1 VSPQRIQAPRGT
13 YDVLPSLADERA
25 RLEQTAAKILE
36 RAGYGRI
43 ETPTFEATHLF
54 SRTVGE
60 ATDVVQKEMYT
71 FQDGS
76 GDSLT
81 LRPEG
86 TAPVVRAYLE
96 HGMHKE
102 PQPVKLWYLSQFFRY
117 ERPQAGRFRQFWQIG
132 AEAIG
137 SSDPAVDAELI
148 LLLAEL
154 LEAIGARDVQLVLAS
169 LGQPESRAAYREEL
183 IAYLRDNEDQL
194 SREVV
199 ERIDLNPLR
208 AFDAKHEPT
217 QRVMAKAPR
226 LIDRLPQED
235 LDHFAE
241 VQDLLRAADLTYTVD
256 TTLVRGLDYYT
267 RTLFEFQSGALET
280 AQNTLGGGGRYDG
293 LAEAIGG
300 PATPGMGWAAGV
312 ERMLMASTQPSQG
325 EPPVDLYVA
334 YEPGHKEAAF
344 KLAADARQA
353 GHSARLELAGR
364 SLKGQLKQA
373 SRIRPRYVAI
383 FGADGVQLRDRDGG
397 EDKVVA
403 PESVMHHIRGNIL

>member
-1 VSPQRIQAPRGT
+1 VSRKIQAPRGT
-13 YDVLPSLADERA
+13 YDVLPDLAEERL
-25 RLEQTAAKILE
+25 RLEKTAAKILE

-43 ETPTFEATHLF
+43 ETPTFEATQLF

-71 FQDGS
+71 LEDGS

-86 TAPVVRAYLE
+86 TAPVVRSYLE

-102 PQPVKLWYLSQFFRY
+102 PQPVKLWYLSNFFRY

-137 SSDPAVDAELI
+137 SADPAVDAELI
-148 LLLAEL
+148 LLLGEL
-154 LEAIGARDVQLVLAS
+154 LEAIGARDVKLVIAS

-183 IAYLRDNEDQL
+183 QRYLRAHEDQL
-194 SREVV
+194 SPEVV
-199 ERIDLNPLR
+199 QRIDLNPLR

-217 QRVMAKAPR
+217 QRVMANAPR
-226 LIDRLPQED
+226 LIDRLPKED

-241 VQDLLRAADLTYTVD
+241 VQDLLQAAELNYTVD

-267 RTLFEFQSGALET
+267 RTLFEFQSGSLEA

-293 LAEAIGG
+293 LAEQIGG
-300 PATPGMGWAAGV
+300 PPTPGMGWAAGV
-312 ERMLMASTQPSQG
+312 ERMLMASTQPQPI
-325 EPPVDLYVA
+325 EPQVDLYVA
-334 YEPGHKEAAF
+334 YEPGHKAAAF
-344 KLAADARQA
+344 RLAADARSA
-353 GHSARLELAGR
+353 GHTARLELSGR

-373 SRIRPRYVAI
+373 SRTRARYVAI
-383 FGADGVQLRDRDGG
+383 FGDDGVQLRDREGG
-397 EDKVVA
+397 EDKLVA
-403 PESVMHHIRGNIL
+403 PETVMHHIRGSI

>member
-1 VSPQRIQAPRGT
+1 VKIQAPRGT
-13 YDVLPSLADERA
+13 YDVLPDLADERS
-25 RLEQTAAKILE
+25 RLERTAARILE
-36 RAGYGRI
+36 KAGYGRI

-71 FQDGS
+71 FPDGS
-76 GDSLT
+76 GDSMT

-96 HGMHKE
+96 HGKHKD
-102 PQPVKLWYLSQFFRY
+102 PQPVKLWYLSSFFRY
-117 ERPQAGRFRQFWQIG
+117 ERPQAGRYRQFWQIG
-132 AEAIG
+132 AEAVG
-137 SSDPAVDAELI
+137 SADPAVDAELI
-148 LLLAEL
+148 LLLGEL
-154 LEAIGARDVQLVLAS
+154 LEAIGARDVKLVLAT

-183 IAYLRDNEDQL
+183 KAYLRAHEGQL
-194 SREVV
+194 SADVV
-199 ERIDLNPLR
+199 ARIDLNPLR
-208 AFDAKHEPT
+208 AFDAKHEST
-217 QRVMAKAPR
+217 QRVMANAPR
-226 LIDRLPQED
+226 LIDRLPRED

-241 VQDLLRAADLTYTVD
+241 VEDLLQSAGLAYTVD

-267 RTLFEFQSGALET
+267 RTLFEFQSGALEA

-300 PATPGMGWAAGV
+300 PHIPGMGWAAGV
-312 ERMLMASTQPSQG
+312 ERMLMASTQTPPV

-334 YEPGHKEAAF
+334 YEAGHKPAAF
-344 KLAADARQA
+344 RLAADARRA

-373 SRIRPRYVAI
+373 SRSGARYVAI
-383 FGADGVQLRDRDGG
+383 FGDDGVQLRDREGG
-397 EDKVVA
+397 EDKLVA
-403 PESVMHHIRGNIL
+403 PETVMHHIRGQI

>member
-1 VSPQRIQAPRGT
+1 MSKRIQAPRGT

-25 RLEQTAAKILE
+25 LLEQTAAKILG

-71 FQDGS
+71 FPDAS

-137 SSDPAVDAELI
+137 SADPAVDAELI
-148 LLLAEL
+148 LLLGEL
-154 LEAIGARDVQLVLAS
+154 LEAIGARDVKLVLAS

-183 IAYLRDNEDQL
+183 IAYLRAHEDQL

-208 AFDAKHEPT
+208 AFDAKHDGT
-217 QRVMAKAPR
+217 QRVMAAAPR
-226 LIDRLPQED
+226 LIDRLPQDD

-241 VQDLLRAADLTYTVD
+241 VQELLRAADLTFTVD

-267 RTLFEFQSGALET
+267 RTLFEFQSGALEA

-300 PATPGMGWAAGV
+300 PPTPGMGWAAGV
-312 ERMLMASTQPSQG
+312 ERMLMASSQPVPG
-325 EPPVDLYVA
+325 EAPVELYIA
-334 YEPGHKEAAF
+334 YEPGHKTAAF
-344 KLAADARQA
+344 KLAADARHA
-353 GHSARLELAGR
+353 GHTARIELAGR

-373 SRIRPRYVAI
+373 SRTGARYVAI
-383 FGADGVQLRDRDGG
+383 FADDGVQLRDREGG

-403 PESVMHHIRGNIL
+403 PETVMHHIRGQI